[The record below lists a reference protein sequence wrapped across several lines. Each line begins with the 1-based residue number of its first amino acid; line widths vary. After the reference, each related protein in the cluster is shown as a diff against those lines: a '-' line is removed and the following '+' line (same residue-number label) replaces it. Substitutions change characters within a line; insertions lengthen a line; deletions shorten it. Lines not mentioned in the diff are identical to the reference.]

1 MTGMALRPSAL
12 ALGGM
17 QSVVESDTPVVCR
30 ASWGYYRRL
39 IRENFASHKD
49 ETEPERVQ
57 LMFDTAIRDAD
68 WVVAK
73 VSALSTCWL

>member
-1 MTGMALRPSAL
+1 MLL
-12 ALGGM
+12 INLCFI
-17 QSVVESDTPVVCR
+17 VCR

-73 VSALSTCWL
+73 VRLLSSVGFATSYIDAS